1 MRACSPRPMRLMR
14 PLRPAG
20 RGPGLRLALQGGF
33 TLIELLIVVAI
44 TLLLITLAAPS
55 VRELLA
61 VQRLQG
67 IHATLVTDLQ
77 YARSEAT
84 RRRRD
89 LFFEVE
95 NDATMSCY
103 VIYDGAGTFGS
114 GGGSSCDCRRP
125 AGSECP
131 TGWDV
136 VRTVQVPRSS
146 TVTMA
151 PTIPERSTIIF
162 SKDTGYRNPGDFS
175 VELESQTRG
184 RLRVIINPTGRASSC
199 SPDGSIQQVPRC

>member
-1 MRACSPRPMRLMR
+1 MTSHRRQPPPRL
-14 PLRPAG
+14 G
-20 RGPGLRLALQGGF
+20 RRQGLHQGRRQGF

-44 TLLLITLAAPS
+44 AVLLITLAAPS

-77 YARSEAT
+77 FARSEAA

-89 LFFEVE
+89 LILEVSSDT
-95 NDATMSCY
+95 NGSCY
-103 VIYDGAGTFGS
+103 VIFADAFGAG
-114 GGGSSCDCRRP
+114 SCDCRRP
-125 AGSECP
+125 AGSVCSGAFEE
-131 TGWDV
+131 

-146 TVTMA
+146 TVALAASSSVSSRATF
-151 PTIPERSTIIF
+151 E
-162 SKDTGYRNPGDFS
+162 KETGYSKPGDFT
-175 VELESQTRG
+175 VELEGQTRG
-184 RLRVIINPTGRASSC
+184 RLRVTVNPTGRASSC